1 MTQGSIG
8 TSGYIQMDSVKA
20 YQKDYYERNKEK
32 IKKQRKRREEA
43 RRRYMVFKKQQDDVG
58 TH

>member
-8 TSGYIQMDSVKA
+8 TSGYIRLYNNKA

-32 IKKQRKRREEA
+32 IKIRRQLRLIQKKRNEEF
-43 RRRYMVFKKQQDDVG
+43 YEKNKI
-58 TH
+58 